1 MSGYPGSPRLMK
13 AAIISIPAGVP
24 VPTVVVLQYNPE
36 QLSRSITPKYVQTS
50 GVPLGGE
57 LLAGPPE
64 ETISLTAKI
73 SAIDQLAAGG
83 LIAGEFGIHPQLAAL
98 EVIMYPQSLTVIS
111 NLKKMALGV
120 LEIVPPNLPL
130 TLFVWGLKRVVPVQL
145 TGYSVTET
153 LHDPNLNP
161 VNADV
166 SLTFKVLT
174 YQEYTA
180 TQPGFYVSVANLV
193 AREALS
199 AINLANSARGGV
211 AHDVLTVAEGAVGL

>member
-1 MSGYPGSPRLMK
+1 MTGYPGSPKLIK

-24 VPTVVVLQYNPE
+24 VPSVVVLQYNPE
-36 QLSRSITPKYVQTS
+36 QLSRTIAPKYVQTP

-64 ETISLTAKI
+64 ETINLTAKI
-73 SAIDQLAAGG
+73 SAVDQLAGSS
-83 LIAGEFGIHPQLAAL
+83 LVAGEFGIYPQLAAL

-111 NLKKMALGV
+111 NLKKMALGI
-120 LEIVPPNLPL
+120 LEIVPPNMPL

-166 SLTFKVLT
+166 SLTFRVLT

-193 AREALS
+193 SRELLS
-199 AINLANSARGGV
+199 ALNLATSAKAGV
-211 AHDVLTVAEGAVGL
+211 THDVLTVAQKAVGL